1 MSRHALTLSRAD
13 HRDLAPKWLARAMA
27 LGWRVAFME
36 PKRSLAQNDRL
47 WELLGRVAKRM
58 TLLYLRSA
66 KLAPSPAPARVS
78 DGVVR
83 DV

>member
-1 MSRHALTLSRAD
+1 MNKLQVYDLPTRILAALSERRHRIRDGSQNDPWVPYRHVGVLYVVHALTL
-13 HRDLAPKWLARAMA
+13 
-27 LGWRVAFME
+27 
-36 PKRSLAQNDRL
+36 
-47 WELLGRVAKRM
+47 
-58 TLLYLRSA
+58 LYLLSA

>member
-1 MSRHALTLSRAD
+1 MSRKLVDIYNLTTDREE
-13 HRDLAPKWLARAMA
+13 
-27 LGWRVAFME
+27 RVSA
-36 PKRSLAQNDRL
+36 SVLN
-47 WELLGRVAKRM
+47 
-58 TLLYLRSA
+58 LLYLLSA